1 MAFTLFKSGED
12 LWNLA
17 YDHLT
22 GSNGKSRDY
31 TESAKIFEKAH
42 KSGYRKKGYG
52 PLAYLYYNGLGVDK
66 DPKRAFDLCLDDI
79 QNNREITTWGLRTS
93 QYYLAF
99 CYMEG
104 KGTTKN
110 TASAARMFKAAAD
123 NGHIE
128 SHYRYAKLVY
138 KPVGTDMDAF
148 FTARK
153 YLKKALENGRNMVPS
168 TYANAQ
174 KKYHEWFEGLSD
186 EDCKG
191 MDSAAIHKRAYNFQY
206 GMDSYPEDM
215 EEALRWYRKAVSLYQ
230 TEFAVNKTSAYN
242 YALCLHGGFG
252 VEKDLEKARQMLKK
266 AAAMGDED
274 ASELLY
280 KWYPEEKDREML
292 AKADAANASHEAII
306 AAAVNCYDKGEHETA
321 VRYAKKAIEKYG
333 SPDGW
338 AIYGIVSEYGHK
350 PYRKDIVQAGKYYMS
365 AAKCDTVPTVP
376 KLRAFICEYLF
387 KVIIQDEKEYSFDP
401 EPAKYLP
408 YLSRFIN
415 VCCDDGNIDA
425 KRSRGVIL
433 YQGGEY
439 DEAYSCLTEAFNETA
454 DIYAAKYLGAL
465 HFSVDSYKDMDKA
478 AYYYRILVDKEF
490 GTPLELGLYCRVI
503 LSRFPEGKDN
513 TEDYQWYLRKGADYG
528 NNFCKFSLGVY
539 YAIGSNGFWKNT
551 TKARELLM
559 DLRDDPEFGENAR
572 KALTLL

>member
-1 MAFTLFKSGED
+1 
-12 LWNLA
+12 
-17 YDHLT
+17 
-22 GSNGKSRDY
+22 
-31 TESAKIFEKAH
+31 
-42 KSGYRKKGYG
+42 
-52 PLAYLYYNGLGVDK
+52 
-66 DPKRAFDLCLDDI
+66 
-79 QNNREITTWGLRTS
+79 
-93 QYYLAF
+93 
-99 CYMEG
+99 
-104 KGTTKN
+104 
-110 TASAARMFKAAAD
+110 
-123 NGHIE
+123 
-128 SHYRYAKLVY
+128 
-138 KPVGTDMDAF
+138 
-148 FTARK
+148 
-153 YLKKALENGRNMVPS
+153 
-168 TYANAQ
+168 
-174 KKYHEWFEGLSD
+174 
-186 EDCKG
+186 
-191 MDSAAIHKRAYNFQY
+191 
-206 GMDSYPEDM
+206 
-215 EEALRWYRKAVSLYQ
+215 
-230 TEFAVNKTSAYN
+230 
-242 YALCLHGGFG
+242 
-252 VEKDLEKARQMLKK
+252 
-266 AAAMGDED
+266 
-274 ASELLY
+274 
-280 KWYPEEKDREML
+280 ML

-306 AAAVNCYDKGEHETA
+306 AAAVHCYDKGEHEAA

-401 EPAKYLP
+401 EPAKYIP

-415 VCCDDGNIDA
+415 ICCDDGNIDA
-425 KRSRGVIL
+425 KRSKGVIL

-490 GTPLELGLYCRVI
+490 GTPLELGLYCRMI

-513 TEDYQWYLRKGADYG
+513 TEDYQWYLRKGAEYG

>member
-1 MAFTLFKSGED
+1 MAFTLFKSGEEI
-12 LWNLA
+12 WNMA
-17 YDHLT
+17 FDHIKT
-22 GSNGKSRDY
+22 DKDY
-31 TESAKIFEKAH
+31 EEAIRLFEKARR
-42 KSGYRKKGYG
+42 SGYYKNGYA
-52 PLAYLYYNGLGVDK
+52 PLGYLYYNGLGTEK
-66 DPKRAFDLCLDDI
+66 DSQKAFEIFRYDI
-79 QNNREITTWGLRTS
+79 NENREISSWGLGMS
-93 QYYLAF
+93 QYYIAF
-99 CYMEG
+99 CYMNG
-104 KGTTKN
+104 RGTAKD
-110 TASAARMFKAAAD
+110 TAAARKMFKAAAD
-123 NGHIE
+123 NGHLE
-128 SHYRYAKLVY
+128 SNYRYAKMAY
-138 KPVGTDMDAF
+138 QPVGKDMDAF

-153 YLKKALENGRNMVPS
+153 YMKVAYDKRGKLSRSIADSTIKA
-168 TYANAQ
+168 
-174 KKYHEWFEGLSD
+174 YHDWFEVLSD

-191 MDSAAIHKRAYNFQY
+191 MRSFDIHKKAYNFQH

-215 EEALRWYRKAVSLYQ
+215 EEAQRWYRKAVSLYQ
-230 TEFAVNKTSAYN
+230 TEIATDKASAYN
-242 YALCLHGGFG
+242 YALCLHAGLG

-306 AAAVNCYDKGEHETA
+306 AAAVHCYDKGEHETA

-401 EPAKYLP
+401 EPAKYIP

-415 VCCDDGNIDA
+415 ICCDDGNIDA
-425 KRSRGVIL
+425 KRSKGVIL
-433 YQGGEY
+433 YQGEEY

-465 HFSVDSYKDMDKA
+465 HFSVDSYKDKDKA

-513 TEDYQWYLRKGADYG
+513 TEEYQWYLKKGAEYG

-551 TKARELLM
+551 TKARELLT
-559 DLRDDPEFGENAR
+559 DLVDDPEFGENAR